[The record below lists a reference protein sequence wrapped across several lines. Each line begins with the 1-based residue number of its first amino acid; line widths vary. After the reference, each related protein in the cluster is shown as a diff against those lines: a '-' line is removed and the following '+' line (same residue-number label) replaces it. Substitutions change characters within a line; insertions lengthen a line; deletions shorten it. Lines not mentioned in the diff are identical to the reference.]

1 MSLSSFKIA
10 HKLIT
15 GAGAIEQLA
24 AELTRLDVDNP
35 LIVTDAALL
44 KSGTVELALA
54 QLGERSYEIF
64 DRVLP
69 DPEIAIVED
78 CMRVYR
84 EGGHDGLI
92 GLGGGSAIDIAKSVA
107 AYAGYHGALE
117 DLFGVDQVPR
127 KGPPLIAIPTTA
139 GTGSEVT
146 NVAILSDK
154 VAQLKKGI
162 ISDYL
167 LPDVALVSPQMTLTC
182 PRSVTAASGVDA
194 LVHAIES
201 YLSLNASPITDA
213 LAIGAI
219 KLITQ
224 ALPKAYANPSHLQ
237 AREDMATASLMAG
250 MAFGNA
256 GVGAVHALAYPLGGR
271 FNIAHGVSNALLLP
285 YVMTWNKMACVERMQ
300 DIAEAMGGEDRSSER
315 QRSGGQSRGGD
326 DRAVRSGGNPVG
338 PAQFR
343 GARGRDPGHGRGSRR
358 HRAPDA
364 QQSAQVECCRYRED
378 LPSGLLVPNH
388 RSTVRASK
396 HEVYNARHRDSAQK
410 KVRHAALRH
419 CSVDSLRRL
428 RPPG

>member
-1 MSLSSFKIA
+1 MSISAFKIA

-15 GAGAIEQLA
+15 GSGAIEQLA
-24 AELTRLDVDNP
+24 DELTRLDVDNP
-35 LIVTDAALL
+35 LIVTDAALVT
-44 KSGTVELALA
+44 SGTVELALA
-54 QLGERSYEIF
+54 HLGGRSYEIY
-64 DRVLP
+64 DRVMP

-78 CMRVYR
+78 CMQVYR

-92 GLGGGSAIDIAKSVA
+92 GLGGGSAIDIAKSVS

-117 DLFGVDQVPR
+117 DLFGIEQVPR

-154 VAQLKKGI
+154 QAQLKKGI
-162 ISDYL
+162 VSDYL

-182 PRSVTAASGVDA
+182 PRGVTAASGVDA
-194 LVHAIES
+194 LVHAVEA

-219 KLITQ
+219 KLIAR
-224 ALPKAYANPSHLQ
+224 ALPKAYANPANLP

-285 YVMTWNKMACVERMQ
+285 YVMQWNKLACVERMQ
-300 DIAEAMGGEDRSSER
+300 DIAIAMGVNIAGLSTIEAADKAVAAMSELC
-315 QRSGGQSRGGD
+315 
-326 DRAVRSGGNPVG
+326 RAVEIPVG
-338 PAQFR
+338 LNSFGVPMDAIPAM
-343 GARGRDPGHGRGSRR
+343 A
-358 HRAPDA
+358 
-364 QQSAQVECCRYRED
+364 VE
-378 LPSGLLVPNH
+378 
-388 RSTVRASK
+388 
-396 HEVYNARHRDSAQK
+396 
-410 KVRHAALRH
+410 AAGIERLMRNNP
-419 CSVDSLRRL
+419 RRL
-428 RPPG
+428 SAMDIEKIYRAAY